1 VFGNIVNG
9 FTRASHALSFTF
21 PEVAHTMT
29 FERRRRL
36 RTETREPSLRSERI
50 AWNDPEFPKTVPV
63 ARARRGGF
71 EEEDD
76 TKCRIRLV
84 P

>member
-1 VFGNIVNG
+1 
-9 FTRASHALSFTF
+9 
-21 PEVAHTMT
+21 M
-29 FERRRRL
+29 
-36 RTETREPSLRSERI
+36 ETREPTPCSERI
-50 AWNDPEFPKTVPV
+50 IWNDPEFPKTGSA
-63 ARARRGGF
+63 ARLRRNGF

>member
-1 VFGNIVNG
+1 
-9 FTRASHALSFTF
+9 
-21 PEVAHTMT
+21 
-29 FERRRRL
+29 L
-36 RTETREPSLRSERI
+36 RKETREPSLRSERI